1 MNEKELLRA
10 VGGISDDLIL
20 EASGAVKK
28 VRPVRLTALVLA
40 AALVVLTSLT
50 VLAAGMK
57 LSRRSSHSYHKPQYT
72 SLPSAETLM
81 RDVGIAP
88 RLPERFS
95 NGYAFLQGSIVQNE
109 DYVEDGIL
117 FESYQSFGC
126 HYEKDGEHVSLY
138 VDAAAAGSQMESDE
152 TAAVYRGSEIKYTA
166 YLNKLVPPDYQ
177 LTEQEKE
184 GCDYVISYGSAEIE
198 FCRVQLLGWEYE
210 GLNYDLCAVDSSLDE
225 DALVQMAKE
234 IIDLQGDTK

>member
-20 EASGAVKK
+20 EASGAAKK
-28 VRPVRLTALVLA
+28 VRRVRLTALVLA

-50 VLAAGMK
+50 ALAAGVV
-57 LSRRSSHSYHKPQYT
+57 LSRRSSHVYHKPHYT

-81 RDVGIAP
+81 RDIGIAP
-88 RLPERFS
+88 QLPERFS
-95 NGYAFLQGSIVQNE
+95 NGYAFSQGNIAQNE

-117 FESYQSFGC
+117 FESYQSFDC
-126 HYEKDGEHVSLY
+126 HYEKDAENIHLF
-138 VDAAAAGSQMESDE
+138 VDAAAAGSQMESDK
-152 TAAVYRGSEIKYTA
+152 TAAVYRGSEIKYTD

-177 LTEQEKE
+177 LTEQEQE
-184 GCDYVISYGSAEIE
+184 GCDYVISYGSAEVKL
-198 FCRVQLLGWEYE
+198 CRVQLMGWEYG
-210 GLNYDLCAVDSSLDE
+210 GLNYILCTIDSSLDE
-225 DALVQMAKE
+225 QALVQMAKE

>member
-28 VRPVRLTALVLA
+28 VRRVRLTALILA

-50 VLAAGMK
+50 ALAAGVVLK
-57 LSRRSSHSYHKPQYT
+57 SRNSHIYGKPHYT

-81 RDVGIAP
+81 RDMGIAP

-95 NGYAFLQGSIVQNE
+95 NGFAFSGAYIAQNE
-109 DYVEDGIL
+109 DYAEEDVL
-117 FESYQSFGC
+117 FESYQSFDC
-126 HYEKDGEHVSLY
+126 HYEKDGEDITLF
-138 VDAAAAGSQMESDE
+138 VDAATVGHQMEDDK
-152 TAAVYRGSEIKYTA
+152 TAAVYRGCKLKYA
-166 YLNKLVPPDYQ
+166 DFLNKFVPPDYQ

-184 GCDYVISYGSAEIE
+184 GCDYVISYGSDEVKL
-198 FCRVQLLGWEYE
+198 CRIQNLGWEYG
-210 GLNYDLCAVDSSLDE
+210 GLNYILCAIDSSLDE
-225 DALVQMAKE
+225 EALVQMAKE
-234 IIDLQGDTK
+234 IMDLQGDTK